1 MCMAYDFSLYIHYPF
16 CLSKCPY
23 CDFNSHLNQQIDTVA
38 WFRAYCLAL
47 DYHKDNFNLGHIKT
61 IFFGGGTPS
70 LMPATLVENILNYAE
85 KLFGFTENIEITLEA
100 NPTSSEAQK
109 FADFHQAGINRL
121 SMGIQA
127 LNDTD
132 LRKLGR
138 THSAAEAI
146 KAFEIAKKYFTKTSF
161 DLIYARQEQT
171 LQAWQQEL
179 TQAVSLSINHISLY
193 QLTIEEGTRFADW
206 YKRGKIILPSEALSE
221 EMYFLTDEI
230 LSQHGYH
237 NYEVSNYAIPNN
249 ECQHNLAYWN
259 YQPYIGIGAGAHG
272 RIPLDDATYLATE
285 TEKQPLAWLEN
296 PTYCVNKNTVT
307 LEEYDL
313 EYLLMSLRLYSGC
326 DLKRLQTSLIN
337 HNNLKNLISDGLIIQ
352 QDTRLIATKK
362 GRPLLN
368 AVIRELI
375 V

>member
-1 MCMAYDFSLYIHYPF
+1 MSYDFSLYIHYPF

-23 CDFNSHLNQQIDTVA
+23 CDFNSHINQQIDVQE
-38 WFRAYCLAL
+38 WLDAYHNAL
-47 DYHKDNFNLGHIKT
+47 RYHKDNFNLGTIKT

-70 LMPATLVENILNYAE
+70 LMPITLVANILEYAE
-85 KLFGFTENIEITLEA
+85 KLFGFNDTIEITLEA

-109 FADFHQAGINRL
+109 FSDFHQAGINRL

-138 THSAAEAI
+138 THSATEAI

-179 TQAVSLSINHISLY
+179 TQAASLSINHISLY

-206 YKRGKIILPSEALSE
+206 YARGKIILPPDELSE
-221 EMYFLTDEI
+221 EMYFLTDDI
-230 LSQHGYH
+230 LSSYGYE
-237 NYEVSNYAIPNN
+237 NYEISNYATPNN
-249 ECQHNLAYWN
+249 QCQHNLAYWN

-272 RIPLDDATYLATE
+272 RIPINNHTYLATE
-285 TEKQPLAWLEN
+285 TEKQPLTWLKN
-296 PTYCVNKNTVT
+296 PTCFVHKNVITHQ
-307 LEEYDL
+307 EYDL
-313 EYLLMSLRLYSGC
+313 EYLLMSLRLNSGC
-326 DLKRLQTSLIN
+326 DLKRLQTPLIN
-337 HNNLKNLISDGLIIQ
+337 INNLKNLISDGLIIQ
-352 QDTRLIATKK
+352 KNNTLIATTK

-368 AVIRELI
+368 ALIRELI
-375 V
+375 I

>member
-1 MCMAYDFSLYIHYPF
+1 MAYDFSLYIHYPF

-38 WFRAYCLAL
+38 WFHAYCLAL
-47 DYHKDNFNLGHIKT
+47 DYHKNTFNLGRIKT

-70 LMPATLVENILNYAE
+70 LMPAELVANILNYAE
-85 KLFGFTENIEITLEA
+85 KLFGFTDTIEITLEA

-109 FADFHQAGINRL
+109 FSDFHQAGINRL

-138 THSAAEAI
+138 THSASEAI

-171 LQAWQQEL
+171 LDAWQQEL

-206 YKRGKIILPSEALSE
+206 YKRGKITLPSEALSE
-221 EMYFLTDEI
+221 EMYFLTDDI
-230 LSQHGYH
+230 LSQYGYH
-237 NYEVSNYAIPNN
+237 NYEISNYAIPNN

-272 RIPLDDATYLATE
+272 RVPIDDVTYLATE
-285 TEKQPLAWLEN
+285 TEKQPLAWLNN
-296 PTYCVNKNTVT
+296 PTYFVHQNTVT
-307 LEEYDL
+307 LEGYDL

-326 DLKRLQTSLIN
+326 DLNRLQTPLIN
-337 HNNLKNLISDGLIIQ
+337 QDNLKNLIFDGLIIQ

-368 AVIRELI
+368 ALIRELI